1 MLLFLS
7 ACQNGELVISNQS
20 SVNEEVML
28 ADYYNIN
35 IPIATTTKI
44 SSFEVLNLNGIN
56 TEDLEYEVE
65 YYMDNISE
73 TKEYY
78 IYSFMLF
85 INNVT
90 NHGSFEISS
99 VNINIDGESLVYD
112 LNKIKMKEH
121 TDLTRDST
129 TIVFDGAPVTL
140 YDYTNPV
147 SWDFKVSE
155 DINITNVHLSNT
167 DLKMN
172 EFKING
178 ITTDP
183 ENLNENPN
191 IGDKIQLTVDIIPGT
206 MERPTSIVGT
216 DLVIEFI
223 TKSDNK
229 KYYTIAPAITRFYG
243 IDKVSEKWK

>member
-7 ACQNGELVISNQS
+7 ACQNGKLVISNQG

-78 IYSFMLF
+78 VYSFMLF

-99 VNINIDGESLVYD
+99 VNVNIDGESLVFD
-112 LNKIKMKEH
+112 FNKIKMKEH

-129 TIVFDGAPVTL
+129 SIVFDGAPVTL

-155 DINITNVHLSNT
+155 DINDANVYSIEYRFE
-167 DLKMN
+167 N
-172 EFKING
+172 ERI
-178 ITTDP
+178 
-183 ENLNENPN
+183 
-191 IGDKIQLTVDIIPGT
+191 
-206 MERPTSIVGT
+206 
-216 DLVIEFI
+216 
-223 TKSDNK
+223 
-229 KYYTIAPAITRFYG
+229 
-243 IDKVSEKWK
+243 